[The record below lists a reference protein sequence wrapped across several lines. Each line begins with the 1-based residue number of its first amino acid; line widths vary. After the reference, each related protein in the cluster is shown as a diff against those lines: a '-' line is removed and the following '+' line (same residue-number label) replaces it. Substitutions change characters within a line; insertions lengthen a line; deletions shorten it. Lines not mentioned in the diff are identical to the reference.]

1 MSIKDIENQIILHSS
16 SLKGQ
21 DIVRCQVYLELR
33 KKLLD
38 SQVIDHF
45 DKYVGELT
53 SFNERLTVALKTM
66 WADAHDCFD
75 KQKACTDYVIETKAY
90 VELDYDEAVLDDN
103 QIEIY
108 SLLSDSTYNPL
119 YREGV
124 CISAL
129 LLRNNMEPLWESFDD
144 FIGNDGKS
152 WNEGLPYESTKDIP
166 LTMMFHHLY
175 DHTLWSL
182 TDIIKIQHFN
192 VVLNTTFEKTI

>member
-1 MSIKDIENQIILHSS
+1 MQLFTH
-16 SLKGQ
+16 
-21 DIVRCQVYLELR
+21 
-33 KKLLD
+33 
-38 SQVIDHF
+38 
-45 DKYVGELT
+45 
-53 SFNERLTVALKTM
+53 
-66 WADAHDCFD
+66 
-75 KQKACTDYVIETKAY
+75 
-90 VELDYDEAVLDDN
+90 
-103 QIEIY
+103 
-108 SLLSDSTYNPL
+108 LLSSYLQGMGDFFSALL

-182 TDIIKIQHFN
+182 ADIIKIQHFN
-192 VVLNTTFEKTI
+192 VVLSTTFEKTI

>member
-1 MSIKDIENQIILHSS
+1 MT
-16 SLKGQ
+16 
-21 DIVRCQVYLELR
+21 RR
-33 KKLLD
+33 FLD
-38 SQVIDHF
+38 
-45 DKYVGELT
+45 E
-53 SFNERLTVALKTM
+53 
-66 WADAHDCFD
+66 
-75 KQKACTDYVIETKAY
+75 
-90 VELDYDEAVLDDN
+90 N

-124 CISAL
+124 CIPAL
-129 LLRNNMEPLWESFDD
+129 ALRNNMEPLWESFDD

-166 LTMMFHHLY
+166 LTMMFHYLY

-182 TDIIKIQHFN
+182 ADIIKIQHFN